1 MTIYDI
7 ADRAGVSIATV
18 SRVVNGSDKVRPKTK
33 EKVLKVIEE
42 AGYTPNVFAQ
52 GLGLNTMHTVG
63 ILVPDISDLYMS
75 SAVSCLEDALHL
87 CGYDCIL
94 SGSGF
99 DIRNKRAHV
108 QLLLS
113 KKIDAL
119 IMVGS
124 TYAGAGTDPTETDY
138 IREAAKQVPVFLI
151 NGVVEGDN
159 IYCAVCD
166 DCKAVHQMVDAM
178 IKSDKK
184 RILFLTDSH
193 SYSAQQKMLGY
204 KQALSENGIAFDE
217 SLSLYVRNGIHEVY
231 YQLLAQDDLHFDACF
246 ATDDSLAIG
255 VLKYA
260 KAKKLRVPEDISVV
274 GCNNSYLSIA
284 CEPELT
290 SIDNR
295 LEDICRS
302 TVEHLMN
309 KLHGGNDIPSKTIVP
324 STIQLRAS
332 T

>member
-52 GLGLNTMHTVG
+52 GLGLNTMHTIG

-75 SAVSCLEDALHL
+75 NAVSCLEDALHL

-99 DIRNKRAHV
+99 DLPSKRSHV

-119 IMVGS
+119 ILVGS
-124 TYAGAGTDPTETDY
+124 TYAGTGNDPAETDY
-138 IREAAKQVPVFLI
+138 IREAARQVPVFLI
-151 NGVVEGDN
+151 NGLVEGDN
-159 IYCAVCD
+159 IYSAVCD
-166 DCKAVHQMVDAM
+166 DRNAVRQMVDAM
-178 IKSDKK
+178 IQSEKK

-204 KQALSENGIAFDE
+204 KEALAEGGIPFDE
-217 SLSLYVRNGIHEVY
+217 SLCLYVRNGIHEVY

-246 ATDDSLAIG
+246 ASDDSLAIG

-260 KAKKLRVPEDISVV
+260 KVKGYQVPKDISVV

-309 KLHGGNDIPSKTIVP
+309 KLHGGKDIPSKTVIP
-324 STIQLRAS
+324 CTIQLRS
-332 T
+332 TT